1 MFKEFRTFVLRGNV
15 MDLAVAVIVGAA
27 FSAIVKSLVD
37 DILMPPI
44 GLLLGRVD
52 FSNLFIVLKA
62 GETPGPY
69 ATLAAAQDAGAVAIR
84 YGVFVNTVIWFV
96 ITAFAVFLLIRG
108 VNQLR
113 RKEAAPA
120 AAPTTKECPH
130 CLSTVPLRATR
141 CPYCTSELEAV

>member
-15 MDLAVAVIVGAA
+15 MDLAVAVIVGTA
-27 FSAIVKSLVD
+27 FNAIVKSLVD

-84 YGVFVNTVIWFV
+84 YGVFVNTVIWFL

-120 AAPTTKECPH
+120 AAPATKECPH

>member
-1 MFKEFRTFVLRGNV
+1 MFKEFKAFVLRGNV
-15 MDLAVAVIVGAA
+15 MDLAVAVIIGAA
-27 FSAIVKSLVD
+27 FNAIVQSLVN

-44 GLLLGRVD
+44 GLLVGRVD
-52 FSNLFIVLKA
+52 FSNLFVVLRA

-69 ATLAAAQDAGAVAIR
+69 ATLAAAQDAGAVAIS

-130 CLSTVPLRATR
+130 CLSTVPLGATR

>member
-1 MFKEFRTFVLRGNV
+1 MFKEFKAFVLRGNV
-15 MDLAVAVIVGAA
+15 MDLAVAVIIGAA
-27 FSAIVKSLVD
+27 FNAIVQSLVN

-44 GLLLGRVD
+44 GLLVGRVD
-52 FSNLFIVLKA
+52 FSNLFVVLRA

-69 ATLAAAQDAGAVAIR
+69 ATLAAAQDAGAVAIS

-96 ITAFAVFLLIRG
+96 ITAFAVFMLVRG
-108 VNQLR
+108 VSQLR

-130 CLSTVPLRATR
+130 CLSTVPLGATR